1 MERKRK
7 IGVFAIISP
16 FLVYYAVSLVVE
28 IIASVIIM
36 IPEVQKGGVINVDE
50 TANYVMN
57 IFMSHLTLITS
68 AVAFL
73 LFRSFG

>member
-1 MERKRK
+1 MEKKRK

-36 IPEVQKGGVINVDE
+36 VPEMQKGGMIKRE
-50 TANYVMN
+50 K
-57 IFMSHLTLITS
+57 
-68 AVAFL
+68 
-73 LFRSFG
+73 

>member
-1 MERKRK
+1 MEKKRK

-36 IPEVQKGGVINVDE
+36 VPEMQKGGMISVRKQRI
-50 TANYVMN
+50 M
-57 IFMSHLTLITS
+57 
-68 AVAFL
+68 
-73 LFRSFG
+73 